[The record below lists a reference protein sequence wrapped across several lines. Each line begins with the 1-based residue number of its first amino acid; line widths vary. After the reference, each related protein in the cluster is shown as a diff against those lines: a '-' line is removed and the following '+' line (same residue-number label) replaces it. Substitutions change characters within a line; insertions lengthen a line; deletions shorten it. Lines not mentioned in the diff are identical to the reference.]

1 MIFLLKKIMFL
12 YVKMSATISDLI
24 NQLEALKNKYNND
37 IRTITNNY
45 NSILSAL
52 YKSKAP
58 NKIVRIQNTHN
69 LFKNDI
75 QSLTNNYN
83 NKVSVI
89 NSKIA
94 TINANNK
101 PNTSTIISGTTSVN
115 NTKKALLIG
124 INYVG
129 TPYRLNG
136 CINDVNKIQSKI
148 NSYGFSNQNIK
159 KLTDNTASKPTRA
172 NILLEFKNLLVNS
185 TSGDT
190 LFFLYSG
197 HGTQVLDRNN
207 EETDGKDECIVS
219 LDLQTITDDEI
230 KTLIQ
235 TYLKNDVSLFA
246 LFDSCYSGSVL
257 DLRYQYLD
265 SLNYDNDTQ
274 NMKEQE
280 TIGNVIM
287 ISGCTDKQTSADAYI
302 NNAYNG
308 AMSWSF
314 ITSLQSNSK
323 PTWRD
328 LIKNMR
334 SLLKSSKFTQIP
346 QLSTGKSYNIDTS
359 IFL

>member
-101 PNTSTIISGTTSVN
+101 PNTSTIIGGTTSVN

-172 NILLEFKNLLVNS
+172 NILLELKIIIYQIILNFQK
-185 TSGDT
+185 
-190 LFFLYSG
+190 
-197 HGTQVLDRNN
+197 
-207 EETDGKDECIVS
+207 
-219 LDLQTITDDEI
+219 
-230 KTLIQ
+230 LI
-235 TYLKNDVSLFA
+235 
-246 LFDSCYSGSVL
+246 
-257 DLRYQYLD
+257 
-265 SLNYDNDTQ
+265 
-274 NMKEQE
+274 
-280 TIGNVIM
+280 
-287 ISGCTDKQTSADAYI
+287 
-302 NNAYNG
+302 
-308 AMSWSF
+308 
-314 ITSLQSNSK
+314 
-323 PTWRD
+323 
-328 LIKNMR
+328 
-334 SLLKSSKFTQIP
+334 SKF
-346 QLSTGKSYNIDTS
+346 N
-359 IFL
+359 